1 MTRALGPLRAIVGLA
16 GAALLALVVP
26 SANNNSSQQVGQI
39 NDPRLKDV
47 FAQLSQV
54 RT

>member
-1 MTRALGPLRAIVGLA
+1 MTRGPGPLRVITGRP
-16 GAALLALVVP
+16 AAAVIALVVT
-26 SANNNSSQQVGQI
+26 SANNNSSQEVGQI
-39 NDPRLKDV
+39 YDPRLKDV